1 MWLNK
6 TSMEDKREEAQQYW
20 QDLFETVLQC
30 TPVYSHIWEP
40 ADIVFWDNSQV
51 MHRRTFY
58 DSTKYQRLELRL
70 GVVDCESSGEN

>member
-6 TSMEDKREEAQQYW
+6 KGMQDKREEAQQYW

-40 ADIVFWDNSQV
+40 ADIVFSDN
-51 MHRRTFY
+51 
-58 DSTKYQRLELRL
+58 
-70 GVVDCESSGEN
+70 